1 MEEKTYTVQSGDVFS
16 KIAAK
21 HDLTTAE
28 LTKLNKGVNENS
40 VLQIGEKLKVTAL
53 KPLVN
58 IEVVREKKVTEAI
71 QFENQVREST
81 DMLKGDSKV
90 IQEGSNGAKEM
101 TYVIREHNGTRVG
114 KSIKDEAV
122 VKEAKNN
129 IVLKGTKVIPSRG
142 SGQFAWPAEGGYISS
157 EMGQRWGR
165 MHRGID
171 IARPRRLYN
180 KSS

>member
-1 MEEKTYTVQSGDVFS
+1 
-16 KIAAK
+16 
-21 HDLTTAE
+21 
-28 LTKLNKGVNENS
+28 
-40 VLQIGEKLKVTAL
+40 
-53 KPLVN
+53 
-58 IEVVREKKVTEAI
+58 
-71 QFENQVREST
+71 
-81 DMLKGDSKV
+81 MLKGDSKV

-101 TYVIREHNGTRVG
+101 TYVIREQNGTRVG

-122 VKEAKNN
+122 VKEVKNN

-171 IARPRRLYN
+171 IARPDGFAIKAADNGVVKFAGADGTFGNKVVIDHKNGYETTYAHLASINVSVGQTVPVGIEIRYN
-180 KSS
+180 GVNRKIYWNTFTL